1 MKQIDWA
8 AIRKNKKRIKKSK
21 KKDEKK
27 QRGEY
32 TITINKMLSH

>member
-8 AIRKNKKRIKKSK
+8 AIRKNKKRIKKNK